1 MGGTLFTPP
10 AIRVSRTHGF
20 GCTSGILALF
30 ADGEMAPVSMR
41 RPMAKL
47 IGRRRRKRGLAALAS
62 EASAERATVGL
73 AVLALG
79 ALGVLISGELV
90 RLARRRRES
99 EETDT
104 PGASSTRRAM
114 RPATRSR
121 SPAGGSAPPPSRA
134 GALQHPPGV
143 SGRAIAR
150 ISTWGIR
157 HGWWPAGNVRVRGR
171 HIHHFIPGIVVAFA
185 SGIGAITT
193 RSEKM
198 ESTLAIPFGAG
209 MGLTMDEAALLL
221 DLRDVY
227 WTRQGLLSV
236 QVSLGVT
243 ATLAATIL
251 GLRMLRRGEEK
262 GVEEGLIPQLGT
274 EEIAV
279 TGALT

>member
-1 MGGTLFTPP
+1 
-10 AIRVSRTHGF
+10 
-20 GCTSGILALF
+20 
-30 ADGEMAPVSMR
+30 
-41 RPMAKL
+41 MAKL
-47 IGRRRRKRGLAALAS
+47 IGSRRRKRGLMALAS
-62 EASAERATVGL
+62 EASAERTTVGL

-79 ALGVLISGELV
+79 AAGVLISGELV

-104 PGASSTRRAM
+104 PASLVDAAGY
-114 RPATRSR
+114 ATRDTIAVAR
-121 SPAGGSAPPPSRA
+121 RGIRA
-134 GALQHPPGV
+134 TPHHEQVLFNILQGFLGAFV
-143 SGRAIAR
+143 VVR

-157 HGWWPAGNVRVRGR
+157 HGWWPAGNVRVGGR
-171 HIHHFIPGIVVAFA
+171 HIHHFIPGIVLAFVA
-185 SGIGAITT
+185 GIGAITA
-193 RSEKM
+193 RSEKV

-251 GLRMLRRGEEK
+251 GLRMLRRGERK
-262 GVEEGLIPQLGT
+262 GVEEGVIPHLDTQ
-274 EEIAV
+274 EIAS